1 MLIKM
6 AAERNVNVNN
16 LVQTIVKHPAFQ
28 EMINSILAA
37 TKQEK
42 LCLMLRLKSWS
53 ARGASHYTPFM
64 GNCLTISHTC

>member
-16 LVQTIVKHPAFQ
+16 LARTIVQHPAFQ
-28 EMINSILAA
+28 ETINSILAA
-37 TKQEK
+37 AKQEK
-42 LCLMLRLKSWS
+42 LCLMLRLKSRS

-64 GNCLTISHTC
+64 GNCLALST